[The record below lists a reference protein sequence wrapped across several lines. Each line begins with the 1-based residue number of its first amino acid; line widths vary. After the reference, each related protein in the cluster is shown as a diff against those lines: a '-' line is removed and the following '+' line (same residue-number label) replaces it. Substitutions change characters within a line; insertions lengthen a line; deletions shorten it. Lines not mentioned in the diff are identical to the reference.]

1 MAMTGMRVMTTQLG
15 LLEQTPPQAISR
27 QRARGLR
34 ALLRRAPPRQRT
46 GLVEAA
52 HWAFGASGGAAFGAL
67 PRAVRRRRWAGPI
80 YGLVVWLGFEL
91 GIAPALGL
99 SQSKRL
105 RVVDRLALAA
115 DHLLYGV
122 VLSVPRRTERGQQG
136 THRRRNVESEKREAE
151 ETHPGEPSGNGETQ
165 SEPYEPERDDP
176 IPEESTESKR
186 AEDPDDRAQKATD
199 DGMPKRTQRGP

>member
-1 MAMTGMRVMTTQLG
+1 MTVEPARDSADTHDQGFHLSDVLHGAGRGAVGAMAMTGMRVMTTELG

-34 ALLRRAPPRQRT
+34 ALLRRAPRRQRT

-52 HWAFGASGGAAFGAL
+52 HWTFGAGGGAAFGAL

-80 YGLVVWLGFEL
+80 YGLVIWLGFEL

-105 RVVDRLALAA
+105 RLIDRLALAA
-115 DHLLYGV
+115 DHVLYGV
-122 VLSVPRRTERGQQG
+122 VLSEPRTAQG
-136 THRRRNVESEKREAE
+136 W
-151 ETHPGEPSGNGETQ
+151 
-165 SEPYEPERDDP
+165 
-176 IPEESTESKR
+176 
-186 AEDPDDRAQKATD
+186 
-199 DGMPKRTQRGP
+199 